1 MASCNVC
8 QTQGLVWSENVNSQG
23 KHYLYNEN
31 TGQSHACKPKLK
43 PNPILIA
50 ADYVIVE
57 KKKINLGFWADLRE
71 DKIAEL
77 IVNEALRCGLDPFKV
92 KAERKGNFIILH

>member
-43 PNPILIA
+43 PNAIPIY
-50 ADYVIVE
+50 DYVGGIVFDRKPE
-57 KKKINLGFWADLRE
+57 SLALAITT
-71 DKIAEL
+71 
-77 IVNEALRCGLDPFKV
+77 EALRCNLDPFKV
-92 KAERKGNFIILH
+92 RTERKGAFIILH